1 MTSIHR
7 KKKQKVVWT
16 PEEDE
21 LLLKKVFEYR
31 VENDLGVDEAIS
43 WPAIAPAFKGSK
55 SSEDCAGRIVRIH
68 SAGNYFATISEV
80 WNPDGVRSSIKA
92 LDDWDSCKGRVC
104 RHGAPVFDRR
114 RLGLGRDIRE
124 PKEFVNAM
132 NGALLD
138 ASAVAESITTVSDS
152 LIPIDIFGKTI
163 VAAEKAHLLPKTRDD
178 AITWQYPGCAVLG
191 LDIETSVGTGV
202 AEKAVLGCTDSTKE
216 PAKKYPGIRNLLC
229 NIVRMSNQGPLF
241 DQHPNVLIFPIY
253 DLNEAKTWAGQG
265 YEAIVV
271 CASAEVAQ
279 RIGMTNVDL
288 DDTDSASVADINK
301 AANLASEVC
310 QFLAYSV
317 LEKSEEDVNK
327 YQHAGDFQAHK
338 TFREEKKIA
347 VPFNLSSVLEKP
359 VFKISFVGHDD
370 SSQGGH
376 PAPDPMLLAF
386 KSGNNWC
393 RIYSGFRMVAGTEP
407 EELDD
412 LSEEGRQN
420 LLNYVAW
427 QAAREKSL
435 RHSDI
440 MDRFGH
446 EGAGVRTS

>member
-1 MTSIHR
+1 
-7 KKKQKVVWT
+7 
-16 PEEDE
+16 
-21 LLLKKVFEYR
+21 
-31 VENDLGVDEAIS
+31 
-43 WPAIAPAFKGSK
+43 
-55 SSEDCAGRIVRIH
+55 
-68 SAGNYFATISEV
+68 
-80 WNPDGVRSSIKA
+80 
-92 LDDWDSCKGRVC
+92 
-104 RHGAPVFDRR
+104 
-114 RLGLGRDIRE
+114 
-124 PKEFVNAM
+124 M

-138 ASAVAESITTVSDS
+138 ASAVAESITTVNDI
-152 LIPIDIFGKTI
+152 LIPIDICGKTI
-163 VAAEKAHLLPKTRDD
+163 VAAEKAHLLPKARDD

-241 DQHPNVLIFPIY
+241 DQNPHVLIFPIY

-301 AANLASEVC
+301 AVNLASEVC
-310 QFLAYSV
+310 QFLAHSV
-317 LEKSEEDVNK
+317 LEKPEEDVNEC
-327 YQHAGDFQAHK
+327 QHAGGFQAHK

-347 VPFNLSSVLEKP
+347 VPFDLSSVLEKP

-393 RIYSGFRMVAGTEP
+393 RIHSGFRMVAGPEP
-407 EELDD
+407 EEVDH

-420 LLNYVAW
+420 LVDYMAW
-427 QAAREKSL
+427 QAS
-435 RHSDI
+435 S
-440 MDRFGH
+440 
-446 EGAGVRTS
+446 